1 MLMNFEIKG
10 KGLVM
15 KRKEY
20 ILLLSASI
28 IASLLGG
35 LLSGYIF
42 SGKTAIAEE
51 SPQTGLVK
59 AEQIQLVG
67 KDGKLLAIL
76 AASEDTGE
84 PFFAIYSRKDNNYRA
99 MIDLFGGG
107 PRLILR
113 DVTGQTRAT
122 FGATEVVDKNK
133 GILEKRAVSSL
144 TFFDSD
150 GKLIWSAP

>member
-1 MLMNFEIKG
+1 
-10 KGLVM
+10 M

-28 IASLLGG
+28 FAALIGG
-35 LLSGYIF
+35 LVSGYIF
-42 SGKTAIAEE
+42 SEKTAVAEE
-51 SPQTGLVK
+51 APPSSIMVQAG
-59 AEQIQLVG
+59 QFQLVG
-67 KDGKLLAIL
+67 KDGKLLAAL
-76 AASEDTGE
+76 AISEDTGE
-84 PFFAIYSRKDNNYRA
+84 PFFAIYSKKDDKYRA
-99 MIDLFGGG
+99 MLDLFDGG
-107 PRLILR
+107 PRLVLR

-150 GKLIWSAP
+150 GKLVWSAP

>member
-1 MLMNFEIKG
+1 
-10 KGLVM
+10 M

-28 IASLLGG
+28 VAALLGG
-35 LLSGYIF
+35 LFSGYIF
-42 SGKTAIAEE
+42 SGKTAIAVETP
-51 SPQTGLVK
+51 PQTGLVK

-67 KDGKLLAIL
+67 KDGKLLAVL
-76 AASEDTGE
+76 ASSEDTGE
-84 PFFAIYSRKDNNYRA
+84 PFFAIYSKKDNNYRA
-99 MIDLFGGG
+99 MLDLFDGG

-144 TFFDSD
+144 SFFDSD

>member
-1 MLMNFEIKG
+1 
-10 KGLVM
+10 M

-20 ILLLSASI
+20 ILLLSVSI
-28 IASLLGG
+28 VAALLGG

-42 SGKTAIAEE
+42 SGKTAVAGE
-51 SPQTGLVK
+51 SPQTGIMMQ
-59 AEQIQLVG
+59 AEQFQLVG
-67 KDGKLLAIL
+67 KDGKLLAVL
-76 AASEDTGE
+76 ATSEDTGE
-84 PFFAIYSRKDNNYRA
+84 PFFAIYSKKDDKYRA
-99 MIDLFGGG
+99 MIDLFDGG

-122 FGATEVVDKNK
+122 FGATKIVDKNK

-150 GKLIWSAP
+150 GKLVWSAP